1 MMTIISG
8 TDRPESN
15 SYKVVQNYVKVA
27 LSQGVEACELDLE
40 DLPYE
45 VFAKSTYGNPTN
57 SFSQIL
63 EKRIIPASH
72 IIFVVPEYN
81 GSFPGILKLF
91 IDTTDP
97 AIWKGKKAALV
108 GLATGRSGN
117 QRGLDHLTMVLHY
130 LQTEVYSFKTF
141 FSSIHLHLDA
151 NGLIV
156 NKEYKGLIENQIK
169 GFLKF

>member
-15 SYKVVQNYVKVA
+15 SYKVAQNYAVEA
-27 LSQGVEACELDLE
+27 LNQGVEVCELDLE
-40 DLPYE
+40 NLPSD
-45 VFAKSTYGNPTN
+45 FFSKSTYGNPIN

-63 EKRIIPASH
+63 ENKIVPASH
-72 IIFVVPEYN
+72 IVFVVPEYN

-108 GLATGRSGN
+108 GLGTGRSGN

-130 LQTEVYSFKTF
+130 LQTEVYSFKTL
-141 FSSIHLHLDA
+141 FSSIHLHLDEE
-151 NGLIV
+151 GTIV
-156 NKEYKGLIENQIK
+156 NNEYKGLIKAQIE

>member
-15 SYKVVQNYVKVA
+15 SYKVAQNYAKEA
-27 LSQGVEACELDLE
+27 LNQGVEVCELDLE
-40 DLPYE
+40 DLPFDF
-45 VFAKSTYGNPTN
+45 FAKSTYGNPNN
-57 SFSQIL
+57 SFSQVL
-63 EKRIIPASH
+63 EKKIIPASH
-72 IIFVVPEYN
+72 IVFVVPEYN

-97 AIWKGKKAALV
+97 RIWKGKKAALV

-117 QRGLDHLTMVLHY
+117 IRGLDHLTMVLHY

-141 FSSIHLHLDA
+141 FSSIHLHLDEQGA
-151 NGLIV
+151 IV
-156 NKEYKGLIENQIK
+156 NKEYKGLIKTQIE